1 LKPINLSELAET
13 QGHSQGLSKGTVIR
27 SDEFN
32 AVQVILDPGKE
43 ITPHPEDYAVLF
55 VVIEGQGRITT
66 GDGVWKIRPGDI
78 VHLDRGETRGIEA
91 DTRIRL
97 LGIQGRRS
105 SDARKVTNG

>member
-13 QGHSQGLSKGTVIR
+13 QGHSQSLSKGTVLK
-27 SDEFN
+27 SDGFN

-43 ITPHPEDYAVLF
+43 IPPHPEDYAVLF

-66 GDGVWKIRPGDI
+66 GDGVWNVRPGDV

-91 DTRIRL
+91 DTRLRL
-97 LGIQGRRS
+97 LGIQGRRNS
-105 SDARKVTNG
+105 E